1 MILEIN
7 DISLKKV
14 KKIINMSFV
23 CVTKW
28 KKLVCVSAY
37 VSRFITNCKSN
48 KEKWN
53 VSQIWNSEEVIVKLI
68 LKEFFNEEYTLLHN
82 NEEIKMED

>member
-48 KEKWN
+48 KEK
-53 VSQIWNSEEVIVKLI
+53 
-68 LKEFFNEEYTLLHN
+68 
-82 NEEIKMED
+82 